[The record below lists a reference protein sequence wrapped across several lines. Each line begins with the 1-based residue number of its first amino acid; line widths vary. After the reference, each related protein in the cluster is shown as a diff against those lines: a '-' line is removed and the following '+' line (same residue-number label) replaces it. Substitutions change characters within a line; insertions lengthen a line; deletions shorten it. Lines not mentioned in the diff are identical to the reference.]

1 MAKEREVTVRT
12 GVPGFA
18 PLASTNSRVL
28 IVGSYPSPKSFD
40 EGFYYG
46 NPHNRFWPMMARL
59 LDKEEPH
66 NIAQKEK
73 LITENG
79 LALWDVLE
87 SCTIQGA
94 SDATITDIVMND
106 IAGFV
111 KNHPIKA
118 VFCNGAAAHKY
129 YGKYCAGVGLPVY
142 AMPSTSPANA
152 RFRMDDLVKEW
163 QALLPLL
170 V

>member
-1 MAKEREVTVRT
+1 MAKERAATVRT

-46 NPHNRFWPMMARL
+46 NPHNRFWPLMARL
-59 LDKEEPH
+59 LGKEDPRD
-66 NIAQKEK
+66 IAQKEK
-73 LITENG
+73 LIIENR
-79 LALWDVLE
+79 LALWDVLK

-94 SDATITDIVMND
+94 SDATITDVVIND
-106 IAGFV
+106 IVGFV
-111 KNHPIKA
+111 KKYPIKA
-118 VFCNGAAAHKY
+118 VFCNGAAAYKY
-129 YGKYCAGVGLPVY
+129 YGKYCADAGVPAY
-142 AMPSTSPANA
+142 AMPSTKPANA

-170 V
+170 A